1 MASRTLGL
9 SIQESGTTGGEGEK
23 LDFDITS
30 GTNTAFGSHEPYSYS
45 ISFNTSYLYANYS
58 GNITMKWS
66 IHLKINGS
74 RYEIYSGS
82 KTMSKSNSNFD
93 SSGSLPSNVISLLKS
108 YPISEVSI
116 YQDGSR
122 EIKGTSSATG
132 TLTINYT
139 EVNPSLGTPA
149 APTITQNNDGTYTA
163 EWAAV
168 SASNGSG
175 SVQYR
180 LWSVSD
186 GQALTSYSTSR
197 KATLDIGAY
206 GTSLQFRVQ
215 ATYSGLTTNGS
226 TTTKTFTKPSLSKP
240 SNVKLSAASGESTTI
255 SWSAS
260 SITATAV
267 SGSITYSIRKN
278 GTQIATT
285 TGTSY
290 TFNKDKTS
298 TWGTSAITLTVV
310 ASCSTVNKHYPTLTS
325 SASSGV
331 SFTYKAAGTTVG
343 YWDGSK
349 WVHCYVYYFD
359 GTNWKQI
366 DPYYNN
372 GSSLIKCSTT

>member
-1 MASRTLGL
+1 MATRYLSL
-9 SIQESGTTGGEGEK
+9 SIDKAGTTGGEGDK
-23 LDFDITS
+23 LDFNVS
-30 GTNTAFGSHEPYSYS
+30 GTNTAFGSHNPTYYSV
-45 ISFNTSYLYANYS
+45 SFNSSYLYADYAS
-58 GNITMKWS
+58 NITMKWKFRM
-66 IHLKINGS
+66 KINGTWYDIYEGS
-74 RYEIYSGS
+74 R
-82 KTMSKSNSNFD
+82 TMKKSSSDFS
-93 SSGSLPSNVISLLKS
+93 SSGSLPSNVASLLKS
-108 YPISEVSI
+108 YPIDEVCI
-116 YQDGSR
+116 YQNGSR
-122 EIKGTSSATG
+122 VIKGTSSATG
-132 TLTINYT
+132 SLSIDYT
-139 EVNPSLGTPA
+139 EVYPYLGEPP
-149 APTITQNNDGTYTA
+149 APTITQNNNGTYTA
-163 EWAAV
+163 SWGTATAYD
-168 SASNGSG
+168 GSG

-186 GQALTSYSTSR
+186 GLALTSYSTSR
-197 KATLDIGAY
+197 TATLDIGAY

-215 ATYSGLTTNGS
+215 ATYSGLTTNGA

-310 ASCSTVNKHYPTLTS
+310 ATCSTVNKHYPTLTS